1 MRVGKRS
8 NGKFTGVSALVN
20 TNGTFDLLDASGNL
34 LTRINRHRFQVTGDD
49 GTGSG
54 YLSLSQDG
62 INITVQPTADTSKTY
77 HIQVGKSGVGI
88 TAPDGARIECS
99 ASGGLNIETVK
110 FGKIAIGSGGLQFTN
125 DQGWG
130 LKLSAAGWSIKWAG
144 NHTLATG
151 PKAGALY
158 IDGREIV
165 TR

>member
-1 MRVGKRS
+1 M
-8 NGKFTGVSALVN
+8 TGE
-20 TNGTFDLLDASGNL
+20 G
-34 LTRINRHRFQVTGDD
+34 

-62 INITVQPTADTSKTY
+62 INITVQPTADTSKNY

-88 TAPDGARIECS
+88 TAPDGSSIECS

-158 IDGREIV
+158 IDGHEIV